1 MHPYIESLYT
11 RKREAWEQAK
21 GLLDRADGEKRE
33 LTAEESEQW
42 DRLNETMTNANDQ
55 IKRWEQTE
63 AAARAADALREDVT
77 KAIASTG
84 HEPTDSDIVR
94 LIKGEINEFELR
106 AMSTAGG
113 SAIET
118 SFYDRLIVYERSLV
132 PMLSVATVLNT
143 SSGAP
148 ITFPRLT
155 ADTSAAG
162 TVTAE
167 AGGLTEADPTISS
180 VNLTAFKYGAVT
192 LWSRE
197 LDEDVIDAIALE
209 DVLAQSIARNMSIS
223 GYGAHLTTGTGTVQP
238 WGVVARATNGG
249 TASGTSVG
257 SATDTY
263 AAPYDLVGLFYG
275 LAVPYRNAAT
285 WMVSTTAAQAMRGFR
300 DSNRNF
306 IWEPGDFSNN
316 AGVDRFLGRPVVENP
331 AMAALGSA
339 SKSVLCGDFSRYF
352 IRQLPL
358 RIERSTEYKFSNDQ
372 LAIKV
377 VKRID
382 GDLIDTAAIRYLVSV
397 AV

>member
-1 MHPYIESLYT
+1 MHPYIQSLVE
-11 RKREAWEQAK
+11 RKHNAWNEAK
-21 GLLDRADGEKRE
+21 HLLDTAEAEKRE
-33 LTAEESEQW
+33 LTAEENEQW
-42 DRLNETMTNANDQ
+42 DRLNGTITNVNDQ
-55 IKRWEQTE
+55 LKRWEQTE
-63 AAARAADALREDVT
+63 AAAAAADVLREDVA
-77 KAIASTG
+77 KAVVNTG
-84 HEPTDSDIVR
+84 RDPKDSDIVR
-94 LIKGEINEFELR
+94 LIKGEINEFEVR
-106 AMSTAGG
+106 AMQSAGG

-143 SSGAP
+143 ANGAP
-148 ITFPRLT
+148 VTFPRLT

-167 AGGLTEADPTISS
+167 AAGLTEADPTISS

-238 WGVVARATNGG
+238 WGVVTRATNGG

-263 AAPYDLVGLFYG
+263 AAPYDLVSLFYG

-331 AMAALGSA
+331 AVAALGSA
-339 SKSVLCGDFSRYF
+339 SKSFLVGDFSRYF

-358 RIERSTEYKFSNDQ
+358 RVERSTEYKYASDQ